1 MATPANQRIQ
11 ATRQD
16 DVLLL
21 GLNHPPLNTLDHP
34 LRQQVH
40 EALQA
45 AAQDASV
52 QAIVLHGAQGNFSA
66 GADIREFDQPR
77 QAPWAGDVA
86 NLIAASSKPIVAAL
100 QGVALGGG
108 LELALAAHARVGA
121 ANARLGLPEVK
132 LGLLPGGG
140 GTQRLPRLIG
150 AAAALP
156 LILEGRSVDGKAAL
170 TLGLLDQVCD
180 EASLLDCAVRKARA
194 LCADHAAA
202 RRGAAAAD
210 DKQAGLA
217 AVAAQRERLA
227 AKPHSLPAQ
236 HLLLDCLQ
244 AALELPLQEG
254 LKVEREAFLQCVASP
269 EHKGLAHAFFAE
281 RLAGKSPAGAARPRP
296 VQRAGVI
303 GGGTMGAGIAVAML
317 DAGLDVVLIER
328 DAASL
333 QAGQERID
341 GVYQRQVNSGR
352 LDAATREQRLSRLS
366 TATDYAALA
375 AVDLVVEA
383 VFEDMDVKTQVFAQL
398 DRVCKPGAILATNTS
413 YLDINQIARSISRP
427 QDVIGLHFFSPAN
440 IMKLLEI
447 VVPEQVADDVVATGF
462 ALARRLGKVPVRAG
476 VCDGF
481 IGNRIL
487 YVYREAANHM
497 MEDGASPY
505 QIDQALER
513 FGYAMGP
520 FRTADLTGGDIGW
533 ATRKRKAAT
542 RPPEA
547 RYVQVADRLCER
559 GWFGQK
565 TGRGY
570 YLYPERGQRGKP
582 DAEVLALIDQERAAR
597 GIEARPFSDE
607 DIVRR
612 YMAALVNEAAKVLDD
627 GIALRPADID
637 AALVNG
643 YGFPR
648 WRGGPMKYADD
659 VGLAA
664 VLADIESYAK
674 EDAAFWAP
682 SELLRRLAREG
693 ATFGKL
699 NQPQ

>member
-1 MATPANQRIQ
+1 MPTIEHNRIHATQ
-11 ATRQD
+11 QD
-16 DVLLL
+16 GVLIL
-21 GLNHPPLNTLDHP
+21 GLSHPPLNTLDHP
-34 LRQQVH
+34 LRQQLY

-45 AAQDASV
+45 ADRNPAV
-52 QAIVLHGAQGNFSA
+52 QAIVLHGNGGNFSA
-66 GADIREFDQPR
+66 GADIREFGQPR
-77 QAPWAGDVA
+77 QAPWAGDIA
-86 NLIAASSKPIVAAL
+86 ELIAASGKPVVAAL

-108 LELALAAHARVGA
+108 LELALAAHARIGA
-121 ANARLGLPEVK
+121 ANAKLGLPEVK

-150 AAAALP
+150 AVAALP
-156 LILEGRSVDGKAAL
+156 LMLEGRVINGGDAL
-170 TLGLLDQVCD
+170 ALGLLDGVCD
-180 EASLLDCAVRKARA
+180 EAAVLDTAVRQAKA
-194 LCADHAAA
+194 LCDGAPIARRDPLAAA
-202 RRGAAAAD
+202 GRE
-210 DKQAGLA
+210 AGLV

-227 AKPHSLPAQ
+227 GRRHALPAQ
-236 HLLLDCLQ
+236 RLLLDCLQ
-244 AALELPLQEG
+244 TALEQPLQAG
-254 LKVEREAFLQCVASP
+254 LQFERQAFLQCLASP
-269 EHKGLAHAFFAE
+269 EHQGLAHAFFAE
-281 RLAGKSPAGAARPRP
+281 RQAGKSPAGSAQPRAL
-296 VQRAGVI
+296 QRAGVI

-317 DAGLDVVLIER
+317 DAGLDVLLIER

-333 QAGQERID
+333 QAGLERI
-341 GVYQRQVNSGR
+341 GNVYQRQLDSGK
-352 LDAATREQRLSRLS
+352 LDAAARERRLARLR
-366 TATDYAALA
+366 TATDYAVLA
-375 AVDLVVEA
+375 DADLVVEA
-383 VFEDMDVKTQVFAQL
+383 VFEDMDVKAQVFAEL
-398 DRVCKPGAILATNTS
+398 DRVCRPGAILATNTS
-413 YLDINQIARSISRP
+413 YLDINLIAQRISRP

-440 IMKLLEI
+440 VMKLLEI
-447 VVPEQVADDVVATGF
+447 VVPDQVADDVVATGF

-547 RYVQVADRLCER
+547 RYVRVADRLCEH

-570 YLYPERGQRGKP
+570 YLYPERGQRGVP
-582 DAEVLALIDQERAAR
+582 APEVLELIDEERAAR
-597 GIEARPFSDE
+597 GIAARPFSDE
-607 DIVRR
+607 EIVRR
-612 YMAALVNEAAKVLDD
+612 YMAALVNEAAKVLED

-637 AALVNG
+637 TALVNG

-659 VGLAA
+659 VGLPA
-664 VLADIESYAK
+664 VLADLEAYAR
-674 EDAAFWAP
+674 EDALFWAP
-682 SELLRRLAREG
+682 SELLRRLVSQG
-693 ATFGKL
+693 ATFGTL
-699 NQPQ
+699 NQNH

>member
-1 MATPANQRIQ
+1 MATTANHRIQ
-11 ATRQD
+11 ATQQD
-16 DVLLL
+16 GVLLL
-21 GLNHPPLNTLDHP
+21 GMDHPPLNTLDHP
-34 LRQQVH
+34 LRQQLQ
-40 EALQA
+40 EALLA

-52 QAIVLHGAQGNFSA
+52 QAIVLYGAHGNFSA

-86 NLIAASSKPIVAAL
+86 RVIAASGKPVVAAL

-150 AAAALP
+150 AGAALP
-156 LILEGRSVDGKAAL
+156 LILEGRSVDGKTAL
-170 TLGLLDQVCD
+170 ALGLLDEVCD
-180 EASLLDCAVRKARA
+180 EAGLLDCAVRQARA
-194 LCADHAAA
+194 LAAGHAIARRDTACADE
-202 RRGAAAAD
+202 R
-210 DKQAGLA
+210 QAGLA
-217 AVAAQRERLA
+217 AVQAQRARLA
-227 AKPHSLPAQ
+227 AKPHALPAQ
-236 HLLLDCLQ
+236 RLLLDCLQ
-244 AALELPLQEG
+244 AALELPLEEG
-254 LKVEREAFLQCVASP
+254 LRIEREAFLQCVASP

-281 RLAGKSPAGAARPRP
+281 RLAGKSPAGQARPRP

-333 QAGQERID
+333 QAGRERID
-341 GVYQRQVNSGR
+341 GVYQRQVASGR
-352 LDAATREQRLSRLS
+352 LDAAAREQRLARLS
-366 TATDYAALA
+366 AATDYAALA
-375 AVDLVVEA
+375 EVDLVVEA
-383 VFEDMDVKTQVFAQL
+383 VFEDMNVKTQVFQEL
-398 DRVCKPGAILATNTS
+398 DRICKPGAILATNTS
-413 YLDINQIARSISRP
+413 YLDIDQIARSVSRP

-447 VVPEQVADDVVATGF
+447 VVPGQVADDVVATGF

-542 RPPEA
+542 RPPGA
-547 RYVQVADRLCER
+547 RYVRVADRLCER

-570 YLYPERGQRGKP
+570 YLYPERGQRGTP
-582 DAEVLALIDQERAAR
+582 DAEVLALIDEERAAR
-597 GIEARPFSDE
+597 GIAARAFSDE

-674 EDAAFWAP
+674 EDPVFWAP
-682 SELLRRLAREG
+682 AELLRRLARAG
-693 ATFGKL
+693 ATFGQL
-699 NQPQ
+699 NQPK